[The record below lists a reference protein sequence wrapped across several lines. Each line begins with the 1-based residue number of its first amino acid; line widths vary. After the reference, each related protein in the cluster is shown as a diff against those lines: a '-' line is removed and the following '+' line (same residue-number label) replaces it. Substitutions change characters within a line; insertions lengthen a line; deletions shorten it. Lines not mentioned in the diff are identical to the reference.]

1 MKIVIVGNNFNMGG
15 IQRVSKVI
23 GEKIAEAHNVY
34 FYSVYNTNNYY
45 NIENNFIDASF
56 PLTVEFFLRLYSKS
70 LRTIESVIRKGEF
83 SQARYKKAFL
93 NKLIHFIENNNI
105 DIVILTSPVL
115 ITSIFYLKRN
125 TKAKY
130 IAWLHNNYDTY
141 INKYT
146 KGYNQEFY
154 KGLKSA
160 DKVVCLTKYDY
171 TKYSLLNDKTTY
183 IYNPL
188 TIDNKRTSELT
199 NKKICFTGRI
209 EFEHK
214 GIDRLLKVAKY
225 LPSDWKIELAGTGKK
240 DQVAKL
246 KKIIKDERL
255 EQKII
260 FKGPLKEEL
269 INHYLESSIYLM
281 TSRWEG
287 MPLVLAEAMSFG
299 LPIVAFEQTG
309 SSEVLDGGN
318 FGVLIENGNIEE
330 MVKQLKKLVNSF
342 DLRKEYQ
349 KLSLQRVQ
357 DFDMKKIIGKWL
369 SLIKDC
375 EENI

>member
-1 MKIVIVGNNFNMGG
+1 MKIGIVGDNFNMGG

>member
-1 MKIVIVGNNFNMGG
+1 MKIVIVGDNFNMGG

>member
-1 MKIVIVGNNFNMGG
+1 MKIVIVGDNFNMGG

-105 DIVILTSPVL
+105 DIVILTTPVL

>member
-1 MKIVIVGNNFNMGG
+1 MKIVIVGDNFNMGG

-209 EFEHK
+209 AFEHK

>member
-1 MKIVIVGNNFNMGG
+1 MKIVIVGNDFNMGG

-209 EFEHK
+209 AFEHK

>member
-1 MKIVIVGNNFNMGG
+1 MRIAIVGDNFDMGG

-23 GEKIAEAHNVY
+23 GEKIAESHEVY

-45 NIENNFIDASF
+45 DIETNLVDASF
-56 PLTVEFFLRLYSKS
+56 PSAVEFFLRVYSKT
-70 LRTIESVIRKGEF
+70 LRTVESVMKKGEF
-83 SQARYKKAFL
+83 SQVRYKKVFFNRL
-93 NKLIHFIENNNI
+93 VHFIEKNNI

-141 INKYT
+141 INQYT

-160 DKVVCLTKYDY
+160 DQVVCLTKYDY
-171 TKYSLLNDKTTY
+171 TKYSMINDKTTY

-188 TIDNKRTSELT
+188 TIDNKDISELT

-209 EFEHK
+209 EFQHK
-214 GIDRLLKVAKY
+214 GIDRLIKVARY
-225 LPSDWKIELAGTGKK
+225 LPADWKIELAGTGKK
-240 DQVAKL
+240 EQVSKL
-246 KKIIKDERL
+246 KKIIKTEHL

-260 FKGPLKEEL
+260 FKGPLKEKL
-269 INHYLESSIYLM
+269 IHHYLESSIYLM

-309 SSEVLDGGN
+309 STEVLDDGK
-318 FGVLIENGNIEE
+318 FGILVENGNIEE
-330 MVKQLKKLVNSF
+330 MVKQLNKLTSSF
-342 DLRKEYQ
+342 DLRKKYQ

-375 EENI
+375 GENK

>member
-1 MKIVIVGNNFNMGG
+1 MKIVIVGNDFNMGG